1 MANRRE
7 QERGLFEEER
17 QEKRRLQETG
27 EASRAGG
34 FAAVQPFPR
43 EFDRTSI
50 LPTGRRLVRIR
61 VLLTPLLHVG

>member
-7 QERGLFEEER
+7 QKRGLFK

-34 FAAVQPFPR
+34 LVALRPFVR
-43 EFDRTSI
+43 ELDETSI

-61 VLLTPLLHVG
+61 VLLMPLLHMG